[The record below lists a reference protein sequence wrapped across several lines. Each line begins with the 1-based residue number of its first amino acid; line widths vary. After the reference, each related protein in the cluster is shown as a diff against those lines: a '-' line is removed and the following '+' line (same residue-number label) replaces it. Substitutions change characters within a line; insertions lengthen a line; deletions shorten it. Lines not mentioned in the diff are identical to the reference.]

1 MIPYLVYFVQFHED
15 FRLPELEAL
24 AKLENV
30 NIKLNREEYSN
41 ENPFFVVELESDEDA
56 KRLIRRSILIKYI
69 IQLWTTGNDYPEVYK
84 NLKSFDSEKYK
95 PYETS
100 TFKFMVETFNGTR
113 TMKEQVDIINT
124 FSFLPFKGSIDL
136 KKPDNTFMVLEKYPA
151 PTEPPCKI
159 YMGKLVGSGD
169 RQLVAT
175 YDLKKRKYLGTTSM
189 DAELSLIMSNMAL
202 VHQNSLVLDPFVGTG
217 SFLITCSHYGAFTLG
232 SDIDGRQIRGKGKTS
247 IATNIEQYN
256 MKKKV
261 LGTIVSDM
269 AHHPWRNNGE
279 LFDAIVTDP
288 PYGVRAGA
296 KKIGLNT
303 DKYDAPPPT
312 KRDVMNP
319 RYPLTVPYEME
330 QVLIDLIEFAS
341 KYLVVGGRLVYWL
354 PTNSEEYNK
363 NDIPQ
368 HPSLKL
374 IANSEQSFGKWSRR
388 LITMEKIKK
397 YEDIRLQGEGN
408 TGHYQFRHFYFYGKD
423 GEQTTEKE
431 NKKDISKDELEN
443 EPKKKS
449 KHE

>member
-24 AKLENV
+24 AKLEDV
-30 NIKLNREEYSN
+30 KIKFNREEYSN
-41 ENPFFVVELESDEDA
+41 DNPFFIVELESDEEA

-84 NLKSFDSEKYK
+84 NLKSFDPEKYK

-100 TFKFMVETFNGTR
+100 TFKFMVETYNGTR

-124 FSFLPFKGSIDL
+124 FSFLPFTGSIDL
-136 KKPDNTFMVLEKYPA
+136 KKPANTFMVLEKYPA

-159 YMGKLVGSGD
+159 YMGKLIGSGD

-202 VHQNSLVLDPFVGTG
+202 VRQNSLVLDPFVGTG

-256 MKKKV
+256 MKKRV

-269 AHHPWRNNGE
+269 AYHPWRNNGE

-303 DKYDAPPPT
+303 EKYDAPPPT

-341 KYLVVGGRLVYWL
+341 KYLVIGGRLVYWL

-388 LITMEKIKK
+388 LITMEKVKK
-397 YEDIRLQGEGN
+397 YEDIRLTGEGN

-423 GEQTTEKE
+423 QDQNSDEEKR
-431 NKKDISKDELEN
+431 N
-443 EPKKKS
+443 
-449 KHE
+449 

>member
-24 AKLENV
+24 SKLENV
-30 NIKLNREEYSN
+30 KIKFNQEEYSN
-41 ENPFFVVELESDEDA
+41 DNPFFIVEIESDEEA

-84 NLKSFDSEKYK
+84 NLKSFNPQKYK

-100 TFKFMVETFNGTR
+100 TFKFMVETYNGTR

-136 KKPDNTFMVLEKYPA
+136 KNPDNTFMVLEKYPS

-159 YMGKLVGSGD
+159 YMGKLIGSGD

-175 YDLKKRKYLGTTSM
+175 YDLKKRKY
-189 DAELSLIMSNMAL
+189 
-202 VHQNSLVLDPFVGTG
+202 LVLDPFVGTG

-247 IATNIEQYN
+247 IKTNIEQYN
-256 MKKKV
+256 MKKRV

-269 AHHPWRNNGE
+269 AHHPWRNSGE

-303 DKYDAPPPT
+303 DKYDIPPPT
-312 KRDVMNP
+312 KRSVMNP
-319 RYPLTVPYEME
+319 RYPLTIPYEME
-330 QVLIDLIEFAS
+330 QVLNDLIEFAS

-354 PTNSEEYNK
+354 PTNSEEYNI

-397 YEDIRLQGEGN
+397 YEDIRLTGKGT
-408 TGHYQFRHFYFYGKD
+408 TGHYQFRQFYFYGKD
-423 GEQTTEKE
+423 EQKL
-431 NKKDISKDELEN
+431 NGDNELEN
-443 EPKKKS
+443 EMS
-449 KHE
+449 KEDLEKDDC